1 MNESIDLVFDADEIA
16 HRVSELGKT
25 INDELASEDPLM
37 LSILGGSMIFLA
49 DLARAI
55 ENPVRFEVI
64 QVGATKEAGVMEIRY
79 PMPLAVRGQSLL
91 LLKDVVVSGVVESY
105 LASQL
110 RGQGAREVR
119 FVALLDRPSE
129 RKTDFDPNY
138 RLFSVEEEGTYVGYG
153 LKQNGRWGNL
163 PYIGRLATA

>member
-1 MNESIDLVFDADEIA
+1 MNEAIDLVFDADEIA
-16 HRVSELGKT
+16 HRVTELGKT
-25 INDELASEDPLM
+25 INDELAAEDPLM

-55 ENPVRFEVI
+55 ENPLRFEVI
-64 QVGATKEAGVMEIRY
+64 QVDFTNEAGVMEIRY
-79 PMPLAVRGQSLL
+79 PMPIAVSGQSLVM
-91 LLKDVVVSGVVESY
+91 LKDVVSSGVVESY
-105 LASQL
+105 LESQL

-119 FVALLDRPSE
+119 FAALLDRPAE

-153 LKQNGRWGNL
+153 LKHKGRWGNL
-163 PYIGRLATA
+163 PYIGRLASA

>member
-16 HRVSELGKT
+16 HRVIELGKT
-25 INDELASEDPLM
+25 INDELAAEDPLM

-64 QVGATKEAGVMEIRY
+64 QVGATNEAGVMEIRY
-79 PMPLAVRGQSLL
+79 PIPLAVRDQSLL
-91 LLKDVVVSGVVESY
+91 LLKDVVTSGVVESY
-105 LASQL
+105 LESQL

-119 FVALLDRPSE
+119 FVALLDRPGE

-138 RLFSVEEEGTYVGYG
+138 RLFSVDDDATYVGYG

-163 PYIGRLATA
+163 PYIGRLANA